1 MAAVVE
7 ASSPVQVSDRIRRR
21 PLALGS
27 PMATAGVAIVVM
39 ILLAGILAP
48 WLAPFAP
55 NAQSNA
61 PLTTPGTAHL
71 LGTDELGRD
80 VLSRILYGI
89 RQDALAIG
97 VAVPIGAVVG
107 IALGLLCG
115 LARWLDTVLQ
125 RLFDVMLAFTAL
137 IAGVTAASIIGPGM
151 VSVIVTIAVVN
162 VPLFGRLTRT
172 SVRSLERRDFVVAA
186 QVVGASPRRVLVR
199 HVLPNGVDPL
209 IVQLALSLSMA
220 VFIEGAMSFIGL
232 GVLLP
237 DPSLGNML
245 QESVNYLSQNPYYA
259 LGPMIVVTL
268 LVMGFQLIADG
279 LTRKLLRR

>member
-1 MAAVVE
+1 MAVLE
-7 ASSPVQVSDRIRRR
+7 ASSPVPVSERARRR
-21 PLALGS
+21 PLVLGS
-27 PMATAGVAIVVM
+27 PMATAGLLIVAV

-48 WLAPFAP
+48 LLAPYAP
-55 NAQSNA
+55 NAQSDSA
-61 PLTTPGTAHL
+61 LTLPSSAHL

-89 RQDALAIG
+89 QQDALAIF
-97 VAVPIGAVVG
+97 VAVPVGALAGIG
-107 IALGLLCG
+107 LGLLCG

-137 IAGVTAASIIGPGM
+137 IAGVTAASIIGPGLETVM
-151 VSVIVTIAVVN
+151 VTIAVVN

-172 SVRSLERRDFVVAA
+172 SVRSLERRDFVIAA
-186 QVVGASPRRVLVR
+186 QVVGAPPGRVLAR

-220 VFIEGAMSFIGL
+220 VFIEGGMSFIGL
-232 GVLLP
+232 GVVP
-237 DPSLGNML
+237 PQPSLGNML
-245 QESVNYLSQNPYYA
+245 QKSVNYLSQNPFYA

-279 LTRKLLRR
+279 LTRRLLRR

>member
-1 MAAVVE
+1 MVALE
-7 ASSPVQVSDRIRRR
+7 ASSPIPIDDRIRRR
-21 PLALGS
+21 PLVLSS
-27 PMATAGVAIVVM
+27 PMATAGVVIVVV

-48 WLAPFAP
+48 FLAPYAP
-55 NAQSNA
+55 NAQGNA
-61 PLTTPGTAHL
+61 ALTTPGASHL

-89 RQDALAIG
+89 RQDALALG
-97 VAVPIGAVVG
+97 VAVPIGALVG
-107 IALGLLCG
+107 MGLGLLSG

-151 VSVIVTIAVVN
+151 VTVMVTIAVVN

-172 SVRSLERRDFVVAA
+172 SVRSLEHRDFVIAA
-186 QVVGASPRRVLVR
+186 QVIGASPRRVLAR
-199 HVLPNGVDPL
+199 HVLPNGIDPL

-237 DPSLGNML
+237 EPSLGNML
-245 QESVNYLSQNPYYA
+245 QKSVNYLNQNPFYA
-259 LGPMIVVTL
+259 IGPMIVVTL

>member
-1 MAAVVE
+1 MAVIE
-7 ASSPVQVSDRIRRR
+7 ASSPVPVGERVRRS
-21 PLALGS
+21 PLVLGS
-27 PMATAGVAIVVM
+27 PMATAGVAIVAV

-48 WLAPFAP
+48 LLAPYAP
-55 NAQSNA
+55 NAQSDSA
-61 PLTTPGTAHL
+61 LATASSAHL

-89 RQDALAIG
+89 QQDALAICI
-97 VAVPIGAVVG
+97 AVPVGALAGIG
-107 IALGLLCG
+107 LGLLCG
-115 LARWLDTVLQ
+115 LARWLDTLLQ

-137 IAGVTAASIIGPGM
+137 IAGVTAASIIGPGLET
-151 VSVIVTIAVVN
+151 VIVTIAVVN

-172 SVRSLERRDFVVAA
+172 SVRSLERRDFVIAA
-186 QVVGASPRRVLVR
+186 QVVGAPPRRVLTR

-220 VFIEGAMSFIGL
+220 VFIEGGMSFVGL
-232 GVLLP
+232 GVVLP
-237 DPSLGNML
+237 QPSLGNML
-245 QESVNYLSQNPYYA
+245 QKSVNYLSQNPFYA

>member
-7 ASSPVQVSDRIRRR
+7 ASSPVQVADRIRRR

-27 PMATAGVAIVVM
+27 PMATAGVAIVMV
-39 ILLAGILAP
+39 ILLAGVLAP

-61 PLTTPGTAHL
+61 ALAAPGTAHL

-97 VAVPIGAVVG
+97 VAVPIGAVAG

-125 RLFDVMLAFTAL
+125 RVFDVMLAFTAL

-151 VSVIVTIAVVN
+151 VTVMVTIAVVN

-237 DPSLGNML
+237 EPSLGNML

>member
-1 MAAVVE
+1 MAVLE
-7 ASSPVQVSDRIRRR
+7 ASTPVPAGERVRRR
-21 PLALGS
+21 PLVLGS
-27 PMATAGVAIVVM
+27 PMATAGLLIVAV

-48 WLAPFAP
+48 LLAPYAP
-55 NAQSNA
+55 NAQTDSA
-61 PLTTPGTAHL
+61 LATPSYAHL

-80 VLSRILYGI
+80 VLSRIMYGI
-89 RQDALAIG
+89 RQDALAIC
-97 VAVPIGAVVG
+97 VAVPVGALAGIG
-107 IALGLLCG
+107 LGLLCG

-137 IAGVTAASIIGPGM
+137 IAGVTAASIIGPGLETVM
-151 VSVIVTIAVVN
+151 VTIAVVN

-186 QVVGASPRRVLVR
+186 QVVGASPRRVLTR

-220 VFIEGAMSFIGL
+220 VFIEGGMSFVGL
-232 GVLLP
+232 GVVP
-237 DPSLGNML
+237 PQPSLGNML
-245 QESVNYLSQNPYYA
+245 QESVNYLSKNPFYA

-268 LVMGFQLIADG
+268 LVLGFQLIADG
-279 LTRKLLRR
+279 VTRRLLRR

>member
-1 MAAVVE
+1 MAVLE
-7 ASSPVQVSDRIRRR
+7 ASSPVPVAERVRRR

-27 PMATAGVAIVVM
+27 PMATAGLLIVAV

-48 WLAPFAP
+48 LLAPYAP
-55 NAQSNA
+55 NAQSDSA
-61 PLTTPGTAHL
+61 LVTPSSAHL

-89 RQDALAIG
+89 QQDALAIG
-97 VAVPIGAVVG
+97 VAVPVGALAGIG
-107 IALGLLCG
+107 LGLLCG

-137 IAGVTAASIIGPGM
+137 IAGVTAASIIGPGLVTVM
-151 VSVIVTIAVVN
+151 VTIAVVN

-172 SVRSLERRDFVVAA
+172 SVRSLECRDFVIAA
-186 QVVGASPRRVLVR
+186 QVVGAPPRRVLTR

-220 VFIEGAMSFIGL
+220 VFIEGGMSFVGL
-232 GVLLP
+232 GVVLP
-237 DPSLGNML
+237 QPSLGNML
-245 QESVNYLSQNPYYA
+245 QKSVNYLSQNPFYA

-279 LTRKLLRR
+279 LTRRLLRR